1 MDDEKGPSLYQA
13 WHRTINLCLQTT
25 APCKICAKCR
35 ALMRLISALAC
46 HRDSCGL
53 FARSALIR
61 ADSPSS
67 RNDVAAEPRQSCSQ
81 VDPAGQYFG
90 YKAAAAGTKDQEA
103 FLSHRGKK
111 SCLPSSLLTACLQG
125 AERFGEDSQEEN
137 PIHGSGD
144 HPAGRGLPFHNDFG
158 FRVRGDIKQASW
170 FAGHWMPPGSY
181 GHGFQGIERTPKTAC
196 DGILGPY
203 MLPLPQASD
212 IEVGVVSKPMT
223 RMYAAPVPSPI
234 PFSDCYLQP
243 AQVPE
248 RFLPAVGG

>member
-1 MDDEKGPSLYQA
+1 
-13 WHRTINLCLQTT
+13 
-25 APCKICAKCR
+25 
-35 ALMRLISALAC
+35 MRLISALAC